1 MKKLLAIVLVA
12 SFALVGAVNA
22 SAVTIEEL
30 QAQIATLLAQISALS
45 GTTTTTTTTTT
56 TGATFST
63 DLQLGMT
70 SNDVKN
76 LQGALGVI
84 QTGYFGPLT
93 LAAVKSYQASKG
105 ISTTGFVGPL
115 TRAALNSTAVATTP
129 TSTVPGCA
137 AGALFSA
144 TTGASCT
151 GTTTTTTTTTTST
164 SNTEGT
170 LSATTSPTFVETTI
184 KKGETQKS
192 ILAAK
197 LEAKNSD
204 IAIKRVDVTLTGTS
218 IQP

>member
-12 SFALVGAVNA
+12 SFALVGAINA
-22 SAVTIEEL
+22 SAVTVEEL
-30 QAQIATLLAQISALS
+30 QAQIATLLQQISALS

-56 TGATFST
+56 TATFSS
-63 DLQLGMT
+63 DLSLGMT

-76 LQGALGVI
+76 LQVRLGVTPA
-84 QTGYFGPLT
+84 TGYFGPIT
-93 LAAVKSYQASKG
+93 LAAVKAYQASKG
-105 ISTTGFVGPL
+105 ISTTGYVGPL
-115 TRAALNSTAVATTP
+115 TRAALNSATP
-129 TSTVPGCA
+129 VSTSTVPGCA

-164 SNTEGT
+164 TTEGT
-170 LSATTSPTFVETTI
+170 LSATTSPSFVETTI
-184 KKGETQKS
+184 KKGDTQKP

-204 IAIKRVDVTLTGTS
+204 INVQRVDVVLTGTS